1 MTDLEIRKMIST
13 MLEPVFESQKR
24 LQNLVVVD
32 MGSKMHAIGD
42 RVYELEECLY
52 RKESKEDR
60 FTKLEDK
67 IQIFQVD
74 CG

>member
-13 MLEPVFESQKR
+13 MLEPVFESQER
-24 LQNLVVVD
+24 FQNLVVVE

-52 RKESKEDR
+52 RKGTKEDR

-67 IQIFQVD
+67 I
-74 CG
+74 